1 MAKKRIISRE
11 VVESDSFCK
20 MSESAR
26 LLYFYF
32 VLGADDDGILNSAG
46 RTASALGLSEGEL
59 DELCH
64 SGFVLPLC
72 RDVYLIAHWKVH
84 NTKSFSWYR
93 PSAYA
98 HLLSGFRLDGL
109 GAYVRRTPE
118 EKDAPNPATDT
129 PHCEEKKKEAASDG
143 AAGGGA
149 AHDGAADAMLE
160 LNVARYFLDREY
172 LSSPDGFIA
181 YNASRGWR
189 GVGGEDV
196 KENYE
201 RYSDEWEK
209 SYRIKHGLPL
219 PTNSI

>member
-84 NTKSFSWYR
+84 NTKSFSWYK

-98 HLLSGFRLDGL
+98 HLLSDFRLDGL
-109 GAYVRRTPE
+109 GAYVRRAPE
-118 EKDAPNPATDT
+118 EKDAPNPLTDT
-129 PHCEEKKKEAASDG
+129 PEDEGRKKEAADDG
-143 AAGGGA
+143 AAD
-149 AHDGAADAMLE
+149 DGAADAMLE